1 VRRKDLFLFFFLPF
15 AGILG
20 LFLVFSLLNRS
31 FIQKKAE
38 DLVHEQLLGAAG
50 ILKVSAAH
58 LLDEGM
64 APRDVIAL
72 YSGEEGIYYMALL
85 DGEKNI
91 LAWSS
96 RYEGY
101 LPYSARDAQR
111 NAPWTID
118 SPAGRIFNLLA
129 PFRTEKGTP
138 GFLYLGYSLSGLED
152 MQAGARRNF
161 LFFFA
166 VLAAAGV
173 VFFIGLFGLQRRYLE
188 KEREAAAEKK
198 EKERFREIS
207 AFTSAVA
214 HEIKNP
220 LNTLLLLFELLGKKA
235 PDAMREDVGLGKEE
249 VEKIARVI
257 DRFSSYVKPLRLN
270 RERVPLREIIEEARS
285 ALARGGEKDGVV
297 FSYAE
302 TGPLVIT
309 ADRSLLVQCLHN
321 LIRNAFEATEAG
333 TVAVTA
339 KRLRRKILI
348 QVEDTGAGLEPER
361 AESVF
366 EPFFTTKGTGM
377 GVGLYLARRI
387 VEAHEGRIWLESEP
401 GKGTTFFIQ
410 MPGD

>member
-1 VRRKDLFLFFFLPF
+1 
-15 AGILG
+15 
-20 LFLVFSLLNRS
+20 
-31 FIQKKAE
+31 
-38 DLVHEQLLGAAG
+38 
-50 ILKVSAAH
+50 
-58 LLDEGM
+58 
-64 APRDVIAL
+64 
-72 YSGEEGIYYMALL
+72 
-85 DGEKNI
+85 
-91 LAWSS
+91 
-96 RYEGY
+96 
-101 LPYSARDAQR
+101 
-111 NAPWTID
+111 
-118 SPAGRIFNLLA
+118 
-129 PFRTEKGTP
+129 
-138 GFLYLGYSLSGLED
+138 LSGLED

>member
-15 AGILG
+15 AGILV

-31 FIQKKAE
+31 FIQKKTE
-38 DLVHEQLLGAAG
+38 ELVHEQLLGAAE
-50 ILKVSAAH
+50 ILKTSAAH
-58 LLDEGM
+58 LLDEGVT
-64 APRDVIAL
+64 PRDVLAL
-72 YSGEEGIYYMALL
+72 FSGEENIYYMALL
-85 DGEKNI
+85 DEHENI
-91 LAWSS
+91 LAWNS

-118 SPAGRIFNLLA
+118 SPVGPIFNLLS
-129 PFRTEKGTP
+129 PFRTANGTA
-138 GFLYLGYSLSGLED
+138 GFLYLGYSLSGLAD

-166 VLAAAGV
+166 VLSTSGI
-173 VFFIGLFGLQRRYLE
+173 VFFVGLFGLQRRYLE
-188 KEREAAAEKK
+188 KEREVEAEKK

-220 LNTLLLLFELLGKKA
+220 LNSLLLLFELLQKKA
-235 PDAMREDVGLGKEE
+235 PEALREHVGLGKGE
-249 VEKIARVI
+249 VEKISRVI
-257 DRFSSYVKPLRLN
+257 DQFSSYVKPLRLDP
-270 RERVPLREIIEEARS
+270 ERVPVREIVEAARAS
-285 ALARGGEKDGVV
+285 LAREAEKSGIV
-297 FSYAE
+297 FRYAE
-302 TGPLVIT
+302 TEPLVVT
-309 ADRSLLVQCLHN
+309 ADRSLLVQGLHN

-333 TVAVTA
+333 TVSVRAR
-339 KRLRRKILI
+339 RLRRKIVI
-348 QVEDTGAGLEPER
+348 QVEDTGAGLSPEQ
-361 AESVF
+361 AGSVF
-366 EPFFTTKGTGM
+366 DPFFTTKDKGM